1 MWRRKLRKNKFL
13 IFLRNSFFAILG
25 LTALYL
31 LTYFVFNNFLLNK
44 GEIVSPLSKTTA
56 RNNSLESILRESKI
70 SFSKIEKAT
79 DSSYL
84 VFIREAGVVNISSS
98 KNLKQQVSSLQ
109 LILSRLTIEGKRFKR
124 LDLRFDKPVI
134 VF

>member
-13 IFLRNSFFAILG
+13 IFLRNSLLAILG

-44 GEIVSPLSKTTA
+44 GEIVSPLSRTTV
-56 RNNSLESILRESKI
+56 RNDSLEGVLIDSKI
-70 SFSKIEKAT
+70 PFSKIERAT

-84 VFIREAGVVNISSS
+84 VFIKDGGVVSFSSTRDFR
-98 KNLKQQVSSLQ
+98 KQVSSLQ